1 MRVSFNLMSNNVLG
15 NLFRNSERLLN
26 AQKTVA
32 TGKIV
37 NKPSD
42 DPIAMGEILDY
53 RKILSSIEQ
62 YKTNIVKGKS
72 RIDVS
77 LNVLDSVSKL
87 LTDAKNIAVD
97 QSASGSENDNREI
110 AAIQIKE
117 IRDQIYQLANTKL
130 LGRYIFAGYESDK
143 PAFLNDG
150 SYDGDSGDINII
162 VGDNLKANVNAT
174 GDEVFISSSGANV
187 FTILDNLQASL
198 EADPYVQSDISDQIK
213 LLDGARDQ
221 VNNVSAMLASKHTM
235 MEFNEEKLKSIEL
248 NIEDMRSDVEDA
260 DMAEAIVSLQL
271 QQTAYEVAL
280 AASSKLIQQSFMDF
294 MR

>member
-53 RKILSSIEQ
+53 RKTLSSIEQ

-130 LGRYIFAGYESDK
+130 SGRYIFAGYESDK

-150 SYDGDSGDINII
+150 SYDGDSGNINII

-174 GDEVFISSSGANV
+174 GDEIFISSSGANV

-213 LLDGARDQ
+213 PLDDARDQ
-221 VNNVSAMLASKHTM
+221 VNNVSAMLASKYTM

-248 NIEDMRSDVEDA
+248 NIEDMRSGVEDA

-280 AASSKLIQQSFMDF
+280 AASSKLIQQSLMDF